1 MTTTYTKPQIQEL
14 GKKLYEIGA
23 FDAKEEGGYR
33 VGAYRGRMADGMARK
48 MVFDKIDTYLNKP
61 DGYTRE
67 DIYKI
72 AEAEK
77 ITLNDAQID
86 EAIARGQIKGKEVE
100 PPKAPEK
107 PVSIPPEAPAK
118 TERSADKPVTES
130 TNSSTTSSSASS
142 TTSTTSSTSPS
153 TTSSTTSSTNQPVD
167 VPSDTD
173 TQGTSRQQAA
183 EQKQAAVEEPG
194 GFLSQLIAA
203 FVAIISRYFTGVKER
218 VDELREGQNSP
229 GGPVDTIQRPAIYGL
244 QMLADLFSGYEKYK
258 NVNPQPQPEQ
268 QLIAQTVGGG
278 KEMFAPNP
286 DYQKSL
292 EGPSLDELGDL
303 KPNASPGRVGQPQS
317 ASLGQDFRGRS
328 LT

>member
-1 MTTTYTKPQIQEL
+1 MTTTYTKSQIKDL
-14 GKKLYEIGA
+14 GKELYEIGA

-33 VGAYRGRMADGMARK
+33 VGAYRGGMADGMARK
-48 MVFDKIDTYLNKP
+48 MVFDKIDTYLNKE
-61 DGYTRE
+61 DGYTRQ

-72 AEAEK
+72 AKAEN

-107 PVSIPPEAPAK
+107 PVSILPEAPAK
-118 TERSADKPVTES
+118 TERSADKPATES
-130 TNSSTTSSSASS
+130 TNSSSTS
-142 TTSTTSSTSPS
+142 STTSSTSPS

-173 TQGTSRQQAA
+173 IQGASRQQAA

-218 VDELREGQNSP
+218 VDDLREGQNSP
-229 GGPVDTIQRPAIYGL
+229 GGLVDTVQRPAIYGL
-244 QMLADLFSGYEKYK
+244 QMLADLFSGYERYK
-258 NVNPQPQPEQ
+258 NVSPQPQPEQ
-268 QLIAQTVGGG
+268 QLIAQTAGGG

-286 DYQKSL
+286 DYQKNL
-292 EGPSLDELGDL
+292 EGPSLEDLGDL
-303 KPNASPGRVGQPQS
+303 KPNASPNRVGQSQS
-317 ASLGQDFRGRS
+317 ASVGQDFRGRS